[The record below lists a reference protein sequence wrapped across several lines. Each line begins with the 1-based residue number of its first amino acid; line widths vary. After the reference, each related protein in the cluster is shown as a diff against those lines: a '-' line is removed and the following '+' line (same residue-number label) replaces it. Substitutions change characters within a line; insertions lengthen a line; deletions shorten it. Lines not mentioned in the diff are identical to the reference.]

1 MSYEQPRGGYEALT
15 DFFAKRY
22 GRKQR
27 AFRIARKTIGSP
39 STAVLFDSAPA
50 AAFAGAFLGC
60 LTTLAFSAFGI
71 VPCIASALATALL
84 CGLLLFIRAAGLFAD
99 AFSPALYG
107 GTFGGMTPFVWLSDG
122 ALCHLA
128 ILTGLWFISLSSFCG
143 LAFAVVAKLDI
154 RSAAPFGSGYG
165 GRLGAIAAVAS
176 FLFVELVGRFW
187 GDIGRFHGIPTGT
200 SGVELWA
207 MPFGFFASLGGILST
222 MFALRQ
228 RRAATAGI
236 ASRIFNASMVALVG
250 LLAMHLG
257 NPDDTPT
264 LEAFYSGC
272 FLGMS
277 TPERLKGSFQP
288 VFGALVLSTVLVLV
302 RALLPGVGG
311 GLGLA
316 AFLTAALLVAL
327 IRATARIR
335 QNADND
341 KDLLTKD

>member
-1 MSYEQPRGGYEALT
+1 MSYEQRRGGYEALT
-15 DFFAKRY
+15 FFFAQRY
-22 GRKQR
+22 VRKQR
-27 AFRIARKTIGSP
+27 AFRIAKKAIGSP
-39 STAVLFDSAPA
+39 STAVLFDRVPV

-60 LTTLAFSAFGI
+60 LTTLVLNAFGI

-84 CGLLLFIRAAGLFAD
+84 CGLLLITRAAGLFAD

-107 GTFGGMTPFVWLSDG
+107 GTFGGMTPVVWLSDG
-122 ALCHLA
+122 ALFM
-128 ILTGLWFISLSSFCG
+128 TGLLFISLSGLCG
-143 LAFAVVAKLDI
+143 LVFSVVAKLDT

-176 FLFVELVGRFW
+176 FLFVELVGRFCADV
-187 GDIGRFHGIPTGT
+187 GGCRGSPAGT
-200 SGVELWA
+200 SGVEWWA
-207 MPFGFFASLGGILST
+207 VPLGYFASLSGILCT

-228 RRAATAGI
+228 RRAATARI
-236 ASRIFNASMVALVG
+236 TTRIFNASVVALVG

-257 NPDDTPT
+257 DPDDTPT

-277 TPERLKGSFQP
+277 TPGRLKGSFQP
-288 VFGALVLSTVLVLV
+288 LFGAVVLSTVLVLV
-302 RALLPGVGG
+302 RAFLPGVGG
-311 GLGLA
+311 DLGLA

-327 IRATARIR
+327 RRATARIR

-341 KDLLTKD
+341 KDLVIRV